1 MSRVRTRPTRDD
13 TREKLFE
20 AAARVFEEQGIGGAS
35 IEAIAAAAGF
45 TRGAFY
51 SNFKSKD
58 ELIIAM
64 LEDHV
69 EQSIRRNLDLLARH
83 KNLADFIDAL
93 KTMDRSRQDPLGR
106 SPLLHMEM
114 ILFVARA
121 EKRRPELA
129 KRLRARRKL
138 ITDIVETTLKNSG
151 RNGSLN
157 PTWTGAILLAL
168 EDGFRLHRLI
178 DPETTPADSFL
189 RAIGDLQRA
198 IGIRRPDER
207 CDSGRFSAALAP
219 ACALCNWPGD
229 RAHLARATPCQIA
242 KRGQRA
248 DGDAD
253 RKGDGVIAGEVVQQ
267 AGDPGTRGAAGERR
281 QHDGAEDAAVMLALK
296 DLQHH
301 RAHDRGQAVA
311 ERALRQAS

>member
-35 IEAIAAAAGF
+35 IEAIAAAAGL

-83 KNLADFIDAL
+83 KSLPDFIDAL

-121 EKRRPELA
+121 EKRRPDLA

-138 ITDIVETTLKNSG
+138 ITDIVETASKNG
-151 RNGSLN
+151 GKNVSLN

-198 IGIRRPDER
+198 MGI
-207 CDSGRFSAALAP
+207 SSA
-219 ACALCNWPGD
+219 
-229 RAHLARATPCQIA
+229 
-242 KRGQRA
+242 
-248 DGDAD
+248 
-253 RKGDGVIAGEVVQQ
+253 
-267 AGDPGTRGAAGERR
+267 
-281 QHDGAEDAAVMLALK
+281 
-296 DLQHH
+296 
-301 RAHDRGQAVA
+301 
-311 ERALRQAS
+311 

>member
-1 MSRVRTRPTRDD
+1 MSRLRTRPTRDD
-13 TREKLFE
+13 TRDKLFE
-20 AAARVFEEQGIGGAS
+20 AAARVFEDQGIGGAS

-51 SNFKSKD
+51 SNFRSKD

-69 EQSIRRNLDLLARH
+69 EQSIKRNLDLLAEH
-83 KNLADFIDAL
+83 TDLDEFIAAL
-93 KTMDRSRQDPLGR
+93 RAMDRSKQDPLGR

-138 ITDIVETTLKNSG
+138 IADIIEATLQTNP
-151 RNGSLN
+151 RNHARN
-157 PTWTGAILLAL
+157 PPWMASVLLAL

-189 RAIGDLQRA
+189 RAITDLR
-198 IGIRRPDER
+198 
-207 CDSGRFSAALAP
+207 
-219 ACALCNWPGD
+219 
-229 RAHLARATPCQIA
+229 RAT
-242 KRGQRA
+242 GL
-248 DGDAD
+248 
-253 RKGDGVIAGEVVQQ
+253 V
-267 AGDPGTRGAAGERR
+267 
-281 QHDGAEDAAVMLALK
+281 
-296 DLQHH
+296 
-301 RAHDRGQAVA
+301 
-311 ERALRQAS
+311 SS

>member
-1 MSRVRTRPTRDD
+1 MSRIRTRPTRDD
-13 TREKLFE
+13 TRDKLFE

-51 SNFKSKD
+51 SNFGSKD

-69 EQSIRRNLDLLARH
+69 EQSIRRNLDLLAQH
-83 KNLADFIDAL
+83 ADLDDFIAAL
-93 KTMDRSRQDPLGR
+93 KKMDRSQQDPLGR

-138 ITDIVETTLKNSG
+138 IVESTAKGSG
-151 RNGSLN
+151 RNGPLN
-157 PTWTGAILLAL
+157 PAWVGAIVLAL

-178 DPETTPADSFL
+178 DPETTPPESFL
-189 RAIGDLQRA
+189 RA
-198 IGIRRPDER
+198 
-207 CDSGRFSAALAP
+207 
-219 ACALCNWPGD
+219 
-229 RAHLARATPCQIA
+229 
-242 KRGQRA
+242 
-248 DGDAD
+248 
-253 RKGDGVIAGEVVQQ
+253 
-267 AGDPGTRGAAGERR
+267 
-281 QHDGAEDAAVMLALK
+281 
-296 DLQHH
+296 
-301 RAHDRGQAVA
+301 
-311 ERALRQAS
+311 

>member
-1 MSRVRTRPTRDD
+1 MSRVRIRPTRDD
-13 TREKLFE
+13 TCEKLYE
-20 AAARVFEEQGIGGAS
+20 AAARVFEDQGIGGAS

-69 EQSIRRNLDLLARH
+69 AQSIRRNLDLLDRH

-93 KTMDRSRQDPLGR
+93 KTIDRSHQDPLAR

-121 EKRRPELA
+121 EKRRPDLA

-138 ITDIVETTLKNSG
+138 IVDIVETTLKNSG
-151 RNGSLN
+151 KNGALN
-157 PTWTGAILLAL
+157 PTWTGAIVLAL

-189 RAIGDLQRA
+189 RAIGDLQRSM
-198 IGIRRPDER
+198 GI
-207 CDSGRFSAALAP
+207 SSA
-219 ACALCNWPGD
+219 
-229 RAHLARATPCQIA
+229 
-242 KRGQRA
+242 
-248 DGDAD
+248 
-253 RKGDGVIAGEVVQQ
+253 
-267 AGDPGTRGAAGERR
+267 
-281 QHDGAEDAAVMLALK
+281 
-296 DLQHH
+296 
-301 RAHDRGQAVA
+301 
-311 ERALRQAS
+311 

>member
-13 TREKLFE
+13 TREKLYE

-51 SNFKSKD
+51 SNFRSKD

-69 EQSIRRNLDLLARH
+69 EQSIRRNLDLVAKH
-83 KNLADFIDAL
+83 KNLVDFVDAL
-93 KTMDRSRQDPLGR
+93 KTMDRSQQDPLGR

-121 EKRRPELA
+121 ERRRPELA

-138 ITDIVETTLKNSG
+138 IADIVETTARNSR
-151 RNGSLN
+151 RNVVLN
-157 PTWTGAILLAL
+157 PAWTGAILLAM

-189 RAIGDLQRA
+189 RAIGDLQKA
-198 IGIRRPDER
+198 IGI
-207 CDSGRFSAALAP
+207 SS
-219 ACALCNWPGD
+219 
-229 RAHLARATPCQIA
+229 TPE
-242 KRGQRA
+242 QR
-248 DGDAD
+248 
-253 RKGDGVIAGEVVQQ
+253 
-267 AGDPGTRGAAGERR
+267 
-281 QHDGAEDAAVMLALK
+281 
-296 DLQHH
+296 
-301 RAHDRGQAVA
+301 
-311 ERALRQAS
+311 

>member
-13 TREKLFE
+13 TCEKLFE
-20 AAARVFEEQGIGGAS
+20 AAAQVFEEQGTGGAS

-51 SNFKSKD
+51 SNFKSKE

-69 EQSIRRNLDLLARH
+69 EQSVKRCLDLLAKH
-83 KNLADFIDAL
+83 KNLADFLEAL
-93 KTMDRSRQDPLGR
+93 RTMDRSQQDPLGR

-138 ITDIVETTLKNSG
+138 ISDIVTATAKNGG
-151 RNGSLN
+151 RDAALN
-157 PTWTGAILLAL
+157 PEWTGAIVLAL

-189 RAIGDLQRA
+189 RAITDLQRA
-198 IGIRRPDER
+198 I
-207 CDSGRFSAALAP
+207 
-219 ACALCNWPGD
+219 
-229 RAHLARATPCQIA
+229 
-242 KRGQRA
+242 
-248 DGDAD
+248 
-253 RKGDGVIAGEVVQQ
+253 AGSSSQ
-267 AGDPGTRGAAGERR
+267 
-281 QHDGAEDAAVMLALK
+281 
-296 DLQHH
+296 
-301 RAHDRGQAVA
+301 
-311 ERALRQAS
+311 

>member
-1 MSRVRTRPTRDD
+1 MSRVRTRPTRDA
-13 TREKLFE
+13 TCEKLFE
-20 AAARVFEEQGIGGAS
+20 AAARVFEDQGIGGAS
-35 IEAIAAAAGF
+35 IEAIAGGAGF

-69 EQSIRRNLDLLARH
+69 EQSILRIRDLLERH
-83 KNLADFIDAL
+83 KNLADFIEAL
-93 KTMDRSRQDPLGR
+93 KTMNRSQQDPLGR

-129 KRLRARRKL
+129 KRLRAGRKL
-138 ITDIVETTLKNSG
+138 IADIVEIAANNGG
-151 RNGSLN
+151 RGTSLN
-157 PTWTGAILLAL
+157 PAWTGAILLAL

-198 IGIRRPDER
+198 MGI
-207 CDSGRFSAALAP
+207 SSA
-219 ACALCNWPGD
+219 
-229 RAHLARATPCQIA
+229 
-242 KRGQRA
+242 
-248 DGDAD
+248 
-253 RKGDGVIAGEVVQQ
+253 
-267 AGDPGTRGAAGERR
+267 
-281 QHDGAEDAAVMLALK
+281 
-296 DLQHH
+296 
-301 RAHDRGQAVA
+301 
-311 ERALRQAS
+311 

>member
-13 TREKLFE
+13 TRDKLFE
-20 AAARVFEEQGIGGAS
+20 AAARVFEEQGIGAS

-69 EQSIRRNLDLLARH
+69 EQSIRRIHDLLARH
-83 KNLADFIDAL
+83 KTLADFIDAL
-93 KTMDRSRQDPLGR
+93 KAMDRSQQDPLGR

-138 ITDIVETTLKNSG
+138 IADIVETTSKNSG
-151 RNGSLN
+151 GNAALN
-157 PTWTGAILLAL
+157 PAWVSTIILAMD
-168 EDGFRLHRLI
+168 DGFRLHRLI
-178 DPETTPADSFL
+178 DPETTPAESFL

-198 IGIRRPDER
+198 IGI
-207 CDSGRFSAALAP
+207 GSA
-219 ACALCNWPGD
+219 
-229 RAHLARATPCQIA
+229 
-242 KRGQRA
+242 
-248 DGDAD
+248 
-253 RKGDGVIAGEVVQQ
+253 
-267 AGDPGTRGAAGERR
+267 
-281 QHDGAEDAAVMLALK
+281 
-296 DLQHH
+296 
-301 RAHDRGQAVA
+301 
-311 ERALRQAS
+311 

>member
-1 MSRVRTRPTRDD
+1 MSRVRTRPTRDA
-13 TREKLFE
+13 TCEKLFE
-20 AAARVFEEQGIGGAS
+20 AAATVFEEQGIGGAS

-69 EQSIRRNLDLLARH
+69 GQAIRRNLDLLAKH
-83 KNLADFIDAL
+83 QNLSDFIDAL

-129 KRLRARRKL
+129 KRLRARRRM
-138 ITDIVETTLKNSG
+138 IAEIVETTLKNSG
-151 RNGSLN
+151 KTGRNAE
-157 PTWTGAILLAL
+157 WTAAIVLAL

-189 RAIGDLQRA
+189 RAISDLQRA
-198 IGIRRPDER
+198 IGV
-207 CDSGRFSAALAP
+207 SSA
-219 ACALCNWPGD
+219 
-229 RAHLARATPCQIA
+229 
-242 KRGQRA
+242 
-248 DGDAD
+248 
-253 RKGDGVIAGEVVQQ
+253 
-267 AGDPGTRGAAGERR
+267 
-281 QHDGAEDAAVMLALK
+281 
-296 DLQHH
+296 
-301 RAHDRGQAVA
+301 
-311 ERALRQAS
+311 

>member
-13 TREKLFE
+13 TCEKLFE

-51 SNFKSKD
+51 SNFDSKD

-69 EQSIRRNLDLLARH
+69 EQSIRRNLDLLAKH
-83 KNLADFIDAL
+83 DNLADFIDAL

-121 EKRRPELA
+121 EQRRPELA

-138 ITDIVETTLKNSG
+138 IADIVGTTLKNSG
-151 RNGSLN
+151 KNPSLN
-157 PTWTGAILLAL
+157 PTWTAAIVLAL

-198 IGIRRPDER
+198 IGV
-207 CDSGRFSAALAP
+207 SAA
-219 ACALCNWPGD
+219 
-229 RAHLARATPCQIA
+229 
-242 KRGQRA
+242 
-248 DGDAD
+248 
-253 RKGDGVIAGEVVQQ
+253 
-267 AGDPGTRGAAGERR
+267 
-281 QHDGAEDAAVMLALK
+281 
-296 DLQHH
+296 
-301 RAHDRGQAVA
+301 
-311 ERALRQAS
+311 

>member
-20 AAARVFEEQGIGGAS
+20 AAARLFEKQGIGGVS

-51 SNFKSKD
+51 SNFESKD

-64 LEDHV
+64 IEDHV
-69 EQSIRRNLDLLARH
+69 AQSIKRNLDLLARH
-83 KNLADFIDAL
+83 KNLADFLAAL
-93 KTMDRSRQDPLGR
+93 KTMDRSQQDPLGR

-138 ITDIVETTLKNSG
+138 IADIVETTSRSG
-151 RNGSLN
+151 GKNGSLN
-157 PTWTGAILLAL
+157 PAWTGALLLAL

-198 IGIRRPDER
+198 MGIT
-207 CDSGRFSAALAP
+207 SGR
-219 ACALCNWPGD
+219 
-229 RAHLARATPCQIA
+229 
-242 KRGQRA
+242 
-248 DGDAD
+248 
-253 RKGDGVIAGEVVQQ
+253 
-267 AGDPGTRGAAGERR
+267 
-281 QHDGAEDAAVMLALK
+281 
-296 DLQHH
+296 
-301 RAHDRGQAVA
+301 
-311 ERALRQAS
+311 

>member
-1 MSRVRTRPTRDD
+1 MSRVRTRPTRDE
-13 TREKLFE
+13 TRDKLFE
-20 AAARVFEEQGIGGAS
+20 AATRVFEEQGIGSAS

-64 LEDHV
+64 IEDHV

-129 KRLRARRKL
+129 KRLRARRAMTAK
-138 ITDIVETTLKNSG
+138 IVETVSKNRKAPVDSA
-151 RNGSLN
+151 
-157 PTWTGAILLAL
+157 WTA
-168 EDGFRLHRLI
+168 
-178 DPETTPADSFL
+178 
-189 RAIGDLQRA
+189 
-198 IGIRRPDER
+198 
-207 CDSGRFSAALAP
+207 
-219 ACALCNWPGD
+219 
-229 RAHLARATPCQIA
+229 
-242 KRGQRA
+242 
-248 DGDAD
+248 
-253 RKGDGVIAGEVVQQ
+253 
-267 AGDPGTRGAAGERR
+267 
-281 QHDGAEDAAVMLALK
+281 
-296 DLQHH
+296 
-301 RAHDRGQAVA
+301 
-311 ERALRQAS
+311 

>member
-1 MSRVRTRPTRDD
+1 MSRVRTRPTRDE
-13 TREKLFE
+13 TRDKLFD

-35 IEAIAAAAGF
+35 IEAIAAEAGF

-51 SNFKSKD
+51 SNFASKE

-64 LEDHV
+64 LGDHV

-83 KNLADFIDAL
+83 DNLDDFLDAL
-93 KTMDRSRQDPLGR
+93 KTMDRGRQDPLGR

-138 ITDIVETTLKNSG
+138 VADIVETTLKDSG
-151 RNGSLN
+151 QPAALN
-157 PTWTGAILLAL
+157 PSWTAAVLLAL

-189 RAIGDLQRA
+189 RAIGDL
-198 IGIRRPDER
+198 RR
-207 CDSGRFSAALAP
+207 STGLKP
-219 ACALCNWPGD
+219 A
-229 RAHLARATPCQIA
+229 
-242 KRGQRA
+242 
-248 DGDAD
+248 
-253 RKGDGVIAGEVVQQ
+253 
-267 AGDPGTRGAAGERR
+267 
-281 QHDGAEDAAVMLALK
+281 
-296 DLQHH
+296 
-301 RAHDRGQAVA
+301 
-311 ERALRQAS
+311 

>member
-13 TREKLFE
+13 TCDKLFE
-20 AAARVFEEQGIGGAS
+20 AAARVFEDQGIGGAS

-51 SNFKSKD
+51 SNFASKD

-64 LEDHV
+64 LENHV
-69 EQSIRRNLDLLARH
+69 EQSIRRMHELLARH

-93 KTMDRSRQDPLGR
+93 KTMDRSQQDPLGR

-138 ITDIVETTLKNSG
+138 IADIVATTAKDSG
-151 RNGSLN
+151 RNGVLS
-157 PTWTGAILLAL
+157 PAWAGAVVLAM

-198 IGIRRPDER
+198 IGI
-207 CDSGRFSAALAP
+207 SS
-219 ACALCNWPGD
+219 
-229 RAHLARATPCQIA
+229 T
-242 KRGQRA
+242 
-248 DGDAD
+248 
-253 RKGDGVIAGEVVQQ
+253 
-267 AGDPGTRGAAGERR
+267 
-281 QHDGAEDAAVMLALK
+281 
-296 DLQHH
+296 
-301 RAHDRGQAVA
+301 
-311 ERALRQAS
+311 

>member
-13 TREKLFE
+13 TCEKLFE
-20 AAARVFEEQGIGGAS
+20 AAARVFEEQGIGSAS

-64 LEDHV
+64 IEDHV
-69 EQSIRRNLDLLARH
+69 AQSIRRNLDLLARH
-83 KNLADFIDAL
+83 NNLADFIDAL

-138 ITDIVETTLKNSG
+138 IADIVETAAKSNGGPKNGPAQPDLDRRDPAGAGRRLSSAPPDRSG
-151 RNGSLN
+151 DHPGRQL
-157 PTWTGAILLAL
+157 
-168 EDGFRLHRLI
+168 
-178 DPETTPADSFL
+178 PARD
-189 RAIGDLQRA
+189 
-198 IGIRRPDER
+198 RR
-207 CDSGRFSAALAP
+207 SAARDGH
-219 ACALCNWPGD
+219 CIAL
-229 RAHLARATPCQIA
+229 TPS
-242 KRGQRA
+242 
-248 DGDAD
+248 AD
-253 RKGDGVIAGEVVQQ
+253 RGPASQRCPAPCATG
-267 AGDPGTRGAAGERR
+267 PPPRGSC
-281 QHDGAEDAAVMLALK
+281 
-296 DLQHH
+296 
-301 RAHDRGQAVA
+301 
-311 ERALRQAS
+311 RALPARSRPPTTR

>member
-13 TREKLFE
+13 TRDKLFE
-20 AAARVFEEQGIGGAS
+20 AAARVFEQDGIGGAS
-35 IEAIAAAAGF
+35 IEAIAAEAGF

-51 SNFKSKD
+51 SNFRSKD

-69 EQSIRRNLDLLARH
+69 EQSIRRLRDLLERH
-83 KNLADFIDAL
+83 KSLADFIDAL
-93 KTMDRSRQDPLGR
+93 KTMDRSQQDPLGR

-138 ITDIVETTLKNSG
+138 VTDIIEATLKNNARG
-151 RNGSLN
+151 DTLN
-157 PTWTGAILLAL
+157 PPWMASVVLAL

-189 RAIGDLQRA
+189 RAITDL
-198 IGIRRPDER
+198 RRR
-207 CDSGRFSAALAP
+207 TGLAA
-219 ACALCNWPGD
+219 D
-229 RAHLARATPCQIA
+229 
-242 KRGQRA
+242 
-248 DGDAD
+248 
-253 RKGDGVIAGEVVQQ
+253 
-267 AGDPGTRGAAGERR
+267 
-281 QHDGAEDAAVMLALK
+281 
-296 DLQHH
+296 
-301 RAHDRGQAVA
+301 
-311 ERALRQAS
+311 

>member
-1 MSRVRTRPTRDD
+1 MSRVRTRPTRED
-13 TREKLFE
+13 TLEKLFD
-20 AAARVFEEQGIGGAS
+20 AAARIFEEQGIGGAS

-69 EQSIRRNLDLLARH
+69 EQSIRRNLDILAQHR
-83 KNLADFIDAL
+83 NLDDFIATL
-93 KTMDRSRQDPLGR
+93 KGMDRGRQDPLTR
-106 SPLLHMEM
+106 SPLLHIEM

-138 ITDIVETTLKNSG
+138 IADIVEATLKSNDKNDRLDPPWMASVV
-151 RNGSLN
+151 
-157 PTWTGAILLAL
+157 LAL

-189 RAIGDLQRA
+189 RAIADL
-198 IGIRRPDER
+198 RRR
-207 CDSGRFSAALAP
+207 TGLAS
-219 ACALCNWPGD
+219 
-229 RAHLARATPCQIA
+229 
-242 KRGQRA
+242 
-248 DGDAD
+248 
-253 RKGDGVIAGEVVQQ
+253 E
-267 AGDPGTRGAAGERR
+267 
-281 QHDGAEDAAVMLALK
+281 
-296 DLQHH
+296 
-301 RAHDRGQAVA
+301 
-311 ERALRQAS
+311 

>member
-13 TREKLFE
+13 TRDKLFE
-20 AAARVFEEQGIGGAS
+20 AAARVFEEQGIGGVS

-45 TRGAFY
+45 SRGAFY

-64 LEDHV
+64 IEDHV
-69 EQSIRRNLDLLARH
+69 EQSIRRNLDLLATH
-83 KNLADFIDAL
+83 DNLADYIDAL
-93 KTMDRSRQDPLGR
+93 KSMDRSRQDPLAR

-129 KRLRARRKL
+129 ERLRARRQL
-138 ITDIVETTLKNSG
+138 ITDIVATASGKSGKNG
-151 RNGSLN
+151 A
-157 PTWTGAILLAL
+157 PDPAWTGAIVLAL

-198 IGIRRPDER
+198 LG
-207 CDSGRFSAALAP
+207 
-219 ACALCNWPGD
+219 
-229 RAHLARATPCQIA
+229 
-242 KRGQRA
+242 K
-248 DGDAD
+248 
-253 RKGDGVIAGEVVQQ
+253 
-267 AGDPGTRGAAGERR
+267 
-281 QHDGAEDAAVMLALK
+281 
-296 DLQHH
+296 
-301 RAHDRGQAVA
+301 
-311 ERALRQAS
+311 

>member
-35 IEAIAAAAGF
+35 IEAIAAAAGL

-83 KNLADFIDAL
+83 KNLSDFIDAL

-114 ILFVARA
+114 ILYVARA
-121 EKRRPELA
+121 EKRRPDLA

-138 ITDIVETTLKNSG
+138 ITDIVETTSKNSG
-151 RNGSLN
+151 QNVSLN

-198 IGIRRPDER
+198 MGI
-207 CDSGRFSAALAP
+207 SP
-219 ACALCNWPGD
+219 A
-229 RAHLARATPCQIA
+229 
-242 KRGQRA
+242 
-248 DGDAD
+248 
-253 RKGDGVIAGEVVQQ
+253 
-267 AGDPGTRGAAGERR
+267 
-281 QHDGAEDAAVMLALK
+281 
-296 DLQHH
+296 
-301 RAHDRGQAVA
+301 
-311 ERALRQAS
+311 

>member
-1 MSRVRTRPTRDD
+1 MSRVRTRPTRDA
-13 TREKLFE
+13 TCEKLFE

-51 SNFKSKD
+51 SNFDSKD

-69 EQSIRRNLDLLARH
+69 EQSIRRNLDLLSKH
-83 KNLADFIDAL
+83 DNLADFIDAL

-138 ITDIVETTLKNSG
+138 VADIVETALKNSG
-151 RNGSLN
+151 KNPKLN
-157 PTWTGAILLAL
+157 PTWTAAIVLAL

-189 RAIGDLQRA
+189 RAISDLQRA
-198 IGIRRPDER
+198 IGV
-207 CDSGRFSAALAP
+207 SA
-219 ACALCNWPGD
+219 G
-229 RAHLARATPCQIA
+229 
-242 KRGQRA
+242 
-248 DGDAD
+248 
-253 RKGDGVIAGEVVQQ
+253 
-267 AGDPGTRGAAGERR
+267 
-281 QHDGAEDAAVMLALK
+281 
-296 DLQHH
+296 
-301 RAHDRGQAVA
+301 
-311 ERALRQAS
+311 